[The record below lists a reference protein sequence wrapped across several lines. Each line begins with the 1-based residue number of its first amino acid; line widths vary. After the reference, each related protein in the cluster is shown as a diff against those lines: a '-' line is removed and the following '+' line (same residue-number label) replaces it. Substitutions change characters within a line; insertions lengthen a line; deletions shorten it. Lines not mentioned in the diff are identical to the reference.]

1 MIADGNT
8 TATVVLDQAEPR
20 RRGQVGLEGVA
31 TRAHL
36 RAVGVL
42 SHPVLV
48 ALPEGLLLLAGVLGG
63 RLHVAARLGRRRAA
77 AAALVAIPSH
87 PGLIALPVAGLLL
100 AGVLGVRRVVR
111 ALGGDRGG

>member
-1 MIADGNT
+1 MHGQRG
-8 TATVVLDQAEPR
+8 TV
-20 RRGQVGLEGVA
+20 G
-31 TRAHL
+31 RAHL
-36 RAVGVL
+36 RAVVVL

-63 RLHVAARLGRRRAA
+63 RPRIAARLGRRAAA
-77 AAALVAIPSH
+77 AAALVAVACQPR
-87 PGLIALPVAGLLL
+87 LVALPEAGLLL